1 MSFDDIATMFHVES
15 EKLQNLINTST
26 KDELSV
32 HEIVEIYYQI
42 MNISSMI
49 TMLKQQTD
57 GPQSLS
63 DEIVETEKLISK
75 KFNPTIHPQIMQK
88 LVKSIQDITTKLQ
101 SNTGEKS
108 QEDIEK
114 EAKLYDELRQK
125 MSTKEFVEQYD
136 KGLSND

>member
-1 MSFDDIATMFHVES
+1 MSFDDIATMFHAES

-75 KFNPTIHPQIMQK
+75 KFNPIIHPQIMQK